1 MMKTKAM
8 IDRFEGDLVV
18 LLVGEEQD
26 RLEVNKSILPMG
38 AKEGDWLQVDVK
50 DDRIFSVT
58 ADPEGTADAKKRIL
72 DKLGILREG
81 KHKNN

>member
-1 MMKTKAM
+1 MKTKAM
-8 IDRFEGDLVV
+8 IDRFEGASAV

-26 RLEVNKSILPMG
+26 RLVVNKNILPKG
-38 AKEGDWLQVDVK
+38 AKEGDWLQVDVQ
-50 DDRIFSVT
+50 DDRVFSAI

-81 KHKNN
+81 KHKNS

>member
-1 MMKTKAM
+1 MKTKAM
-8 IDRFEGDLVV
+8 IDRFEGDLAV

-26 RLEVNKSILPMG
+26 RLEVNKSMLPIG

-50 DDRIFSVT
+50 DDRIFSAT
-58 ADPEGTADAKKRIL
+58 ADPKGTADAKKRIL
-72 DKLGILREG
+72 DKLTQLREG

>member
-1 MMKTKAM
+1 M
-8 IDRFEGDLVV
+8 IDRFEGDLAV

-26 RLEVNKSILPMG
+26 RLEVNKSMLPIG

-50 DDRIFSVT
+50 DDRIFSAT
-58 ADPEGTADAKKRIL
+58 ADPKGTADAKKRIL
-72 DKLGILREG
+72 DKLTQLREG

>member
-1 MMKTKAM
+1 MKTKAM

-58 ADPEGTADAKKRIL
+58 ADPEGTADAKKRIQ
-72 DKLGILREG
+72 DKLAKLRDR
-81 KHKNN
+81 NM